1 MSAFG
6 NDIIHRELNTKQKPE
21 VLVLKSNQILADP
34 QIYAELDLLTVSTQD
49 LNSFQNRHFVS
60 VNKVSERLLSNRV
73 WDFPAKYLWY
83 ERLFLSKY
91 YLYFQN
97 GKCHGIA
104 LWFDCQF
111 KQSIQNNSNDSTVI
125 LSTSPWS
132 EPTHWKQT
140 VIITTPSIPDPLSTS
155 EGIK

>member
-73 WDFPAKYLWY
+73 WDFPA
-83 ERLFLSKY
+83 
-91 YLYFQN
+91 
-97 GKCHGIA
+97 
-104 LWFDCQF
+104 
-111 KQSIQNNSNDSTVI
+111 
-125 LSTSPWS
+125 
-132 EPTHWKQT
+132 
-140 VIITTPSIPDPLSTS
+140 
-155 EGIK
+155 